1 PTFCAWNVGHASLC
15 PTYGVAQVTVNIGL
29 PGVSQTYALD
39 RRICMDTPH
48 LLLVA
53 ALGWLALQAAAFV
66 LDNLE
71 GES

>member
-1 PTFCAWNVGHASLC
+1 MRFRFNADAAQRLAVEMRRASW
-15 PTYGVAQVTVNIGL
+15 GVVVFGGGL
-29 PGVSQTYALD
+29 YAKHD
-39 RRICMDTPH
+39 SVY

-53 ALGWLALQAAAFV
+53 ALGWLALQIAAFV